1 MRVALQYRLMR
12 AQILCSRAWVA
23 LLIWPVLNLSLL
35 AQPATEQKQ
44 PLEPRY
50 EKDIRAFEA
59 ADKTNPPPQDAILFV
74 GSSSIRLWTNLA
86 AAFPGHKVLN
96 RGFGGSHLSDSVTFV
111 DRIVTPYKPKLVL
124 LYAGDNDIASGKSPE
139 QISVEKEQFFGADIL
154 AAFYRRS
161 AWDAVNGLNS
171 AIKGQLAGVDLAL
184 ALHFADLRCTS
195 EPDCRIYVELDD
207 VVGAGRLGGGRAAER
222 LFWTW
227 ASRMGWLRALSG
239 HAVLLIKECLESVV
253 RPSTLI
259 NLCGRAWE
267 AFRFPMHKRAR
278 RTAVGPSTTSAHP
291 IAPPHFAARQRRQSV
306 SYADKQ

>member
-1 MRVALQYRLMR
+1 VRVALQYRLMR

-139 QISVEKEQFFGADIL
+139 QILSDFKAFVRRIR
-154 AAFYRRS
+154 AALPNTRIAYI
-161 AWDAVNGLNS
+161 
-171 AIKGQLAGVDLAL
+171 AIKPCPAREKYLDSVKTTNRLIRDYSTSDNRLLFVEVFTPMLNKEGRPR
-184 ALHFADLRCTS
+184 ADLCIKDGLH
-195 EPDCRIYVELDD
+195 PNAQCYEL
-207 VVGAGRLGGGRAAER
+207 
-222 LFWTW
+222 W
-227 ASRMGWLRALSG
+227 ASILRPLLDKYDAPKVSG
-239 HAVLLIKECLESVV
+239 
-253 RPSTLI
+253 
-259 NLCGRAWE
+259 
-267 AFRFPMHKRAR
+267 
-278 RTAVGPSTTSAHP
+278 
-291 IAPPHFAARQRRQSV
+291 
-306 SYADKQ
+306 KQP